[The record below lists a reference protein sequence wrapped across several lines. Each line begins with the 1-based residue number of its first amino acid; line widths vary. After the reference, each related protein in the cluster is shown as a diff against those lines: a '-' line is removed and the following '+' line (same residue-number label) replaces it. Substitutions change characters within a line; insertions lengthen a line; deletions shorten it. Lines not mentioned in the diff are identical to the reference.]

1 MDLLISTLVF
11 SLVMVVGLIVA
22 TARSGDRGK
31 ASALLDEVME
41 AARNPAE
48 LDLTRDDPRRRV
60 GQTEALDWL
69 YRHSWLLKL
78 DENIQQAGLHVRV
91 SEMLL
96 IIVLLL
102 GSGALIG
109 RLFFGDLLFELVC
122 GIAAGAIPVVFIRV
136 TRTRRLKAFNQQLP
150 FALDLIKSS
159 LEAGH
164 SLLRGLQVMVQEF
177 KDPLAGEFRTVLEQI
192 RLGMELTRAFDELLK
207 RLPDEDLRL
216 MVVAIKVQ
224 SQVGSSLAQIVG
236 RLSEI
241 VRTRQRL
248 QQQIRTM
255 TAQARMSGMIVGLL
269 PIIVLATFSLIQPGY
284 THLLFY
290 DPVGI
295 KVVKAAITLDSL
307 AFFTIRR
314 IVRVNY

>member
-1 MDLLISTLVF
+1 MDLLISTVVF
-11 SLVMVVGLIVA
+11 SFVMVGLLMVA
-22 TARSGDRGK
+22 TARRGDTGK
-31 ASALLDEVME
+31 ASVLLNEVMQ
-41 AARNPAE
+41 AARDPGE
-48 LDLTRDDPRRRV
+48 TDLTRDDPRRRP
-60 GQTEALDWL
+60 GQSEALGVL
-69 YRHSWLLKL
+69 YRLDLLRKL
-78 DENIQQAGLHVRV
+78 DENMQQAGLHSRV

-96 IIVLLL
+96 IIMLLL
-102 GSGALIG
+102 GSGVLIG
-109 RLFFGDLLFELVC
+109 RLFFGDLPFEFAC
-122 GIAAGAIPVVFIRV
+122 GAAAAAIPVVFIRLK
-136 TRTRRLKAFNQQLP
+136 RSSRLKAFNQQLP

-164 SLLRGLQVMVQEF
+164 SLLRGLQVMVEEF
-177 KDPLAGEFRTVLEQI
+177 KDPLASEFRTVLEQI
-192 RLGMELTRAFDELLK
+192 RLGMPLTHGFDELLK

-216 MVVAIKVQ
+216 LVVAIKVQ

-269 PIIVLATFSLIQPGY
+269 PVIVLATFSLIQPGY
-284 THLLFY
+284 THVLFH

-295 KVVKAAITLDSL
+295 KVVKAAITLDAL

>member
-1 MDLLISTLVF
+1 MDILISTLVF
-11 SLVMVVGLIVA
+11 SFVMVVLVMVA
-22 TARSGDRGK
+22 TARGGDTGK
-31 ASALLDEVME
+31 ASVLLNEVMQ
-41 AARNPAE
+41 AAHNPAE
-48 LDLTRDDPRRRV
+48 TDLTRDDPRRRP
-60 GQTEALDWL
+60 GQSEALGGL
-69 YRHSWLLKL
+69 YRLNLLRKL
-78 DENIQQAGLHVRV
+78 DANIQQAGMHARV

-102 GSGALIG
+102 GVGVLIG
-109 RLFFGDLLFELVC
+109 RLFFGDLPFELVC
-122 GIAAGAIPVVFIRV
+122 GAGAAAIPVLFIRFK
-136 TRTRRLKAFNQQLP
+136 RSRRMKAFNLQLP

-164 SLLRGLQVMVQEF
+164 SILRGLQVMVEEF
-177 KDPLAGEFRTVLEQI
+177 KDPLASEFRTVLEQV
-192 RLGMELTRAFDELLK
+192 RLGMPLTRAFDDILK
-207 RLPDEDLRL
+207 RVPDEDLRL
-216 MVVAIKVQ
+216 LVVAIKVQ

-269 PIIVLATFSLIQPGY
+269 PVIVLATFSLIQPGY
-284 THLLFY
+284 THLLFF

-295 KVVKAAITLDSL
+295 KVVKAAIILDSL

-314 IVRVNY
+314 IIRVNY